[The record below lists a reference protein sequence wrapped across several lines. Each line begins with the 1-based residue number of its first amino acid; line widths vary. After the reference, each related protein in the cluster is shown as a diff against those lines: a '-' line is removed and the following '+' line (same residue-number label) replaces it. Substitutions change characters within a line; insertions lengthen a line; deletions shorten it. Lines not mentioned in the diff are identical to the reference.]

1 MLTPSTLRCGESW
14 GFYNSVAK
22 YTAEEV
28 AIIREC
34 GRLLAHILRDVIAEV
49 RPGVQ
54 TSTLDA
60 MAREGMQAAGGV
72 PSFLGYTAGGAVPF
86 PSALCVSINNEVVHG
101 PALPSRELHDGD
113 IVGLDIGMRYP
124 AKDGFCT
131 DMAMTVPVGQL
142 KEADRQLLEVTREAL
157 QLGVAAALP
166 GATVGDISR
175 AIEKRV
181 KAAGYGIVRELVGHG
196 VGRQVHEAPE
206 VPNFFVRG
214 PIAAAVLQPGLVIA
228 IEPMVNAGGASIRT
242 LADNWT
248 IATRDGSR
256 AAHFE
261 QTIVISEHGPAEIVT
276 PFL

>member
-1 MLTPSTLRCGESW
+1 MAR
-14 GFYNSVAK
+14 
-22 YTAEEV
+22 YTSAEIT
-28 AIIREC
+28 IIREC
-34 GRLLAHILRDVIAEV
+34 GRLLAQILHEVIAQV

-54 TSTLDA
+54 TAALDA
-60 MAREGMQAAGGV
+60 LARERMQAVGGV
-72 PSFLGYTAGGAVPF
+72 PSFLGYTAGGSVPF
-86 PSALCVSINNEVVHG
+86 PSTLCVSINGEVVHG

-124 AKDGFCT
+124 AKGGFCT
-131 DMAMTVPVGQL
+131 DMAMTVPVGRVS
-142 KEADRQLLEVTREAL
+142 EADRRLLEVTREAL

-214 PIAAAVLQPGLVIA
+214 PIAATVLQPGLVIA
-228 IEPMVNAGGASIRT
+228 IEPMVNAGSAAIRT
-242 LADNWT
+242 LKDNWT

-261 QTIVISEHGPAEIVT
+261 QTIVIAEHGPAEILT